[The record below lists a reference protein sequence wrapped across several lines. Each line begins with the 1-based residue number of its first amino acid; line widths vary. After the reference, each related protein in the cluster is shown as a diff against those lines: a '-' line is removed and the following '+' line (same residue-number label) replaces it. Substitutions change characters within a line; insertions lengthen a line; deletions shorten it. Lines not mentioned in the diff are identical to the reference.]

1 MNGFYWESDWK
12 GRLVLPDWQMH
23 DRYWVWQTREKLIEA
38 GAVEALPRR
47 GRDQQGQHHR
57 ALVIVSSS
65 SLLSMR
71 RYLGSCPDNSSVR
84 EIIKGTPSP
93 RRSMM

>member
-47 GRDQQGQHHR
+47 GREAIH
-57 ALVIVSSS
+57 
-65 SLLSMR
+65 
-71 RYLGSCPDNSSVR
+71 YLMT
-84 EIIKGTPSP
+84 GTA
-93 RRSMM
+93 RLAF